1 MENLFLYKNK
11 DPKLEVFRTHRK
23 QPVKDFIPIN
33 SLRDGWQAD
42 LMFLDSYAR
51 YNSNYGILLVLIEIP
66 TRYGVVYP
74 LKKKSDT
81 FEKFKDFIKEY
92 RPNLI
97 ITDKGGE
104 FVNNKIKDLFKE
116 NNVKLYDTKYK
127 NQVGIVERFNRTL
140 RNLIERYI
148 QLKGSYNYVDA
159 LPEILKQYNN
169 HIHRTTGYS
178 PNYLKNN
185 VNKQDEFIKK
195 QNQKIHKVRNEI
207 EKYFKPGMKI
217 RKLIN
222 KALFEKGATPK
233 YSSEVYEIIK
243 VEPPWIYLNDDSKVY
258 YKNLILTSGKTLEK
272 PIKTRK
278 SLNYDKK
285 IIQKNKREAV
295 DVKNIIE
302 TKRTVKKN
310 SKYSY

>member
-1 MENLFLYKNK
+1 MLINK
-11 DPKLEVFRTHRK
+11 M
-23 QPVKDFIPIN
+23 N
-33 SLRDGWQAD
+33 SL
-42 LMFLDSYAR
+42 
-51 YNSNYGILLVLIEIP
+51 
-66 TRYGVVYP
+66 
-74 LKKKSDT
+74 
-81 FEKFKDFIKEY
+81 
-92 RPNLI
+92 
-97 ITDKGGE
+97 
-104 FVNNKIKDLFKE
+104 
-116 NNVKLYDTKYK
+116 
-127 NQVGIVERFNRTL
+127 
-140 RNLIERYI
+140 
-148 QLKGSYNYVDA
+148 
-159 LPEILKQYNN
+159 
-169 HIHRTTGYS
+169 
-178 PNYLKNN
+178 
-185 VNKQDEFIKK
+185 K
-195 QNQKIHKVRNEI
+195 QNQKIHKVRDEI

-243 VEPPWIYLNDDSKVY
+243 VEPPWIYLDDDSKVY

-285 IIQKNKREAV
+285 IVQKNKREAV